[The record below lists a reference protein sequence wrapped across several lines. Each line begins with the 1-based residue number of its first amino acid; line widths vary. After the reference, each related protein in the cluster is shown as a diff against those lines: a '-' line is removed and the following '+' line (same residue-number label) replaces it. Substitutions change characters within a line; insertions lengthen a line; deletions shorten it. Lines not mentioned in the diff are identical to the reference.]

1 MREYNHAVS
10 GPTLERVKHL
20 LRAHKK
26 RTVPIESHMRKAA
39 VAAVFRE
46 APELELLLIRRAEH
60 PHDPWSGHMAFPGG
74 RVDATDSGP
83 LGAVVRETREEV
95 ALDLDRQ
102 GQLVGELSH
111 VPALAHGRPVPMVIY
126 PFVFELTGEA
136 ALQLDRSEVQEALWV
151 PFSFLLEDRNRRFI
165 EKKIAGVSM
174 KLPAYHLEDRILW
187 GLTLKMIDELLDLVR
202 QSS

>member
-1 MREYNHAVS
+1 MQ
-10 GPTLERVKHL
+10 GPTLDRVKHA

-39 VAAVFRE
+39 VAAVFRQ
-46 APELELLLIRRAEH
+46 ASELELLLIRRAEH
-60 PHDPWSGHMAFPGG
+60 PNDPRSGPMAFPGG
-74 RVDATDSGP
+74 RVDAQDSGP

-111 VPALAHGRPVPMVIY
+111 VPAIAHGRPLPMVIF

-136 ALQLDRSEVQEALWV
+136 DLSPDLREVQEAIWV
-151 PFSFLLEDRNRRFI
+151 PFSFLLDVQNRSSI
-165 EKKIAGVSM
+165 EMKIAGVPM
-174 KLPAYHLEDRILW
+174 KLPAYRFEGRTIW
-187 GLTLKMIDELLDLVR
+187 GLTLKMIDELMELAR
-202 QSS
+202 GTRP